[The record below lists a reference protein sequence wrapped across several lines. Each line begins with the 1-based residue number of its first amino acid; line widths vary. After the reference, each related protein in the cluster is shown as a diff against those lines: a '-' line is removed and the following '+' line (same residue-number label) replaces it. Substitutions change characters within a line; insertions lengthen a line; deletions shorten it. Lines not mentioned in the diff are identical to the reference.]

1 MKRCPQC
8 EFIYEDDQ
16 NCCDMDGI
24 DLVFAPP
31 TSSLPKPNPAIP
43 AKQNSSR
50 RSLLS
55 FCGVV
60 FGVLV
65 CAIGFASIES
75 ALSVSSEP
83 APPAQPSINQP
94 VQEESA
100 LRPINAPVNAIAEDP
115 SVTMVSNTAK
125 ATRLAVREPAREPTR
140 EPAKPAAEPLQ
151 RNSIGT
157 RGEIVGSL
165 PRQNRI
171 EAGRPQAEMIRP
183 TTQASPVKK
192 DSKVV
197 SIVKKTGRFLKKPFR

>member
-24 DLVFAPP
+24 DLVFAPS
-31 TSSLPKPNPAIP
+31 TSSLPTPNPAIP
-43 AKQNSSR
+43 AKRNSSR

-60 FGVLV
+60 LGVLV
-65 CAIGFASIES
+65 CAIGFASLES
-75 ALSVSSEP
+75 ALTVSSEP
-83 APPAQPSINQP
+83 APPAEPSVNQP
-94 VQEESA
+94 AQEESA
-100 LRPINAPVNAIAEDP
+100 PQPIKAPVGAVAEDP
-115 SVTMVSNTAK
+115 TVTMVSNTAK
-125 ATRLAVREPAREPTR
+125 ATRLAVREPAREP
-140 EPAKPAAEPLQ
+140 AKPAAEPLQ
-151 RNSIGT
+151 RNSLGT

-165 PRQNRI
+165 PQQNRI
-171 EAGRPQAEMIRP
+171 DAGRPQAEMIRP
-183 TTQASPVKK
+183 TTQPPPAKK